1 MSKKIFTLLLLAVFV
16 LAQFSIASAGPIS
29 GDTALIDVDT
39 FNNGSAVDGIVLA
52 WSVTGMDGGPNQ
64 YVNIWTRTKVTT
76 PPANPW
82 ADCQQAQDVSNL
94 TDANGAFNYVYPVA
108 RADQETVEFKVTV
121 DDVAA
126 CGGTVPT
133 LGSAANGSTF
143 IDAETVNGF
152 IANPPST
159 SGAAFDALTVACN
172 TFEMWGLMSD
182 QYNNGAQW
190 ASDGYSGIKT
200 WKQTVT
206 GTFAPPAPLGDAN
219 QLLSW
224 VYTIPSTASG
234 AWSFTVNPADY
245 AGNAYGLISYRT
257 AVAMTS
263 GQKASCA
270 DFTDTAGHA
279 DEVYIRYLADL
290 GLIAGN
296 PDGTYGPDTTLTR
309 AEAAVLFEKA
319 NGFTELTLPAAPVAG
334 CSFTDVAATD
344 WFAGWVWQACDDGF
358 MNGTGGGAFDP
369 SNTLT
374 RGQIVTIFNN
384 INAAG
389 GGAAGSYLD
398 FALDTVLN
406 NEWGGWTF
414 GGQTGLR
421 SAAWTDV
428 SVGAFYATPVVRAYG
443 VGVAEGTS
451 STTFSPD
458 QPALRGEFAKM
469 LYRALSRVP

>member
-16 LAQFSIASAGPIS
+16 LAQFSIASAAQIS
-29 GDTALIDVDT
+29 GDTSLSDVSVFSDNVSID
-39 FNNGSAVDGIVLA
+39 LA
-52 WSVTGMDGGPNQ
+52 WSVSGMDGAAPQ
-64 YVNIWTRTKVTT
+64 ELLIWSRLKAS
-76 PPANPW
+76 PANAW
-82 ADCQQAQDVSNL
+82 GDCQTVINLDGL
-94 TDANGAFNYVYPVA
+94 TDANGVYTYAYTVA
-108 RADQETVEFKVTV
+108 PADQDTIEFKVVV
-121 DDVAA
+121 DDLTCAGGAVA
-126 CGGTVPT
+126 PT
-133 LGSAANGSTF
+133 LGSASNGSTF
-143 IDAETVNGF
+143 VDNEWLAGF

-159 SGAAFDALTVACN
+159 SGAGFDLLTVACN
-172 TFEMWGLMSD
+172 TFEMWGIMSD

-206 GTFAPPAPLGDAN
+206 GTFAPPAPQGDAT

-234 AWSFTVNPADY
+234 AWSFSVNPTDN
-245 AGNAYGLISYRT
+245 AGNAWGTTSYRT
-257 AVAMTS
+257 AVAMS
-263 GQKASCA
+263 AGQRAACA

-319 NGFTELTLPAAPVAG
+319 NGFTELTLPASPVAG

-384 INAAG
+384 INVAG

-398 FALDTVLN
+398 WATRTVLSIEWN
-406 NEWGGWTF
+406 NWAGG
-414 GGQTGLR
+414 GSPELR
-421 SAAWTDV
+421 QGTWTDV
-428 SVGAFYATPVVRAYG
+428 SVGQYYALPVVYAYG